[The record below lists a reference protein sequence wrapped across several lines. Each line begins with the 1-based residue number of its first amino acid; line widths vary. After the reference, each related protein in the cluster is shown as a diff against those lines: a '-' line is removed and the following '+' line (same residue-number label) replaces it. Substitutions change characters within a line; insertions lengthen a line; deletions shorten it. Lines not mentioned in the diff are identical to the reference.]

1 MAFENRNRKQE
12 LRCNKLQK
20 ELSFENSL
28 FLHDSVYYFLFLK
41 VIKNMYGIDNR
52 LGRTFDTKHTAV
64 NA

>member
-28 FLHDSVYYFLFLK
+28 LLHNLYKLFLK

-52 LGRTFDTKHTAV
+52 LCSTFNTKYTAV

>member
-28 FLHDSVYYFLFLK
+28 FTHESVYYFLRSSKICMVLIIAWAAPSIPSTLLSMLK
-41 VIKNMYGIDNR
+41 
-52 LGRTFDTKHTAV
+52 L
-64 NA
+64 